1 MQYAVINKK
10 YGTPVGTAYT
20 ELDCLSVCGIEV
32 TCDEVDTDNPEYPRN
47 LVVKARKRYNI
58 GLWFKQSYI
67 LKDKRSYKSELDG
80 FTNDGAIKR
89 ATQDLIRALKKEF
102 LIVPVTE

>member
-1 MQYAVINKK
+1 MQYAIINKK
-10 YGTPVGTAYT
+10 YGTLVSTA
-20 ELDCLSVCGIEV
+20 LDCLSVCGIEV
-32 TCDEVDTDNPEYPRN
+32 TCDEVDTDNPEYSRN